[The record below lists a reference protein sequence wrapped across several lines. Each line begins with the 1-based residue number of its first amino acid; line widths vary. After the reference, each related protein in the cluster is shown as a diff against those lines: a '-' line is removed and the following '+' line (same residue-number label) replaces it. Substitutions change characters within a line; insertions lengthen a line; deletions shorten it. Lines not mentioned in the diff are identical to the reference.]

1 MIDCVELVWSWK
13 TRAERVS
20 DIHEVRTYT
29 LQATVRPAEQ
39 ERFSV
44 QRVKVILYG

>member
-1 MIDCVELVWSWK
+1 MQNWIWSLK
-13 TRAERVS
+13 TRVERVS

-39 ERFSV
+39 ERFDE
-44 QRVKVILYG
+44 QRVKVILCG